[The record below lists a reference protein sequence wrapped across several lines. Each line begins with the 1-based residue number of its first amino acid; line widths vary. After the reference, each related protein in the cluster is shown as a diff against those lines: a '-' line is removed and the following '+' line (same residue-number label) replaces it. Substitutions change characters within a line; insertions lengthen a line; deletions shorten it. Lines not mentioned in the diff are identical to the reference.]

1 MQNPFS
7 LKAFTQK
14 YTDVRKGTFTGLK
27 LFSREQRKLS
37 SKFWKVRKMDPFEG
51 VKKISISTI
60 IFGILTLLIGWSVTQ
75 VSDYILRLEIGVI
88 ALVFLVL
95 FFYSLVMDR
104 ISQMEEKMIILS
116 GKRERSEK
124 LVP

>member
-1 MQNPFS
+1 
-7 LKAFTQK
+7 
-14 YTDVRKGTFTGLK
+14 
-27 LFSREQRKLS
+27 
-37 SKFWKVRKMDPFEG
+37 MDPFEG

-75 VSDYILRLEIGVI
+75 IHDPILRLEIGVI

-95 FFYSLVMDR
+95 FFYALVMDR
-104 ISQMEEKMIILS
+104 VAEVEERIKIVS
-116 GKRERSEK
+116 GRRQRQPDK

>member
-1 MQNPFS
+1 
-7 LKAFTQK
+7 
-14 YTDVRKGTFTGLK
+14 
-27 LFSREQRKLS
+27 
-37 SKFWKVRKMDPFEG
+37 MDPFEG

-60 IFGILTLLIGWSVTQ
+60 IFGVLTLLIGWSVTQ

>member
-1 MQNPFS
+1 
-7 LKAFTQK
+7 
-14 YTDVRKGTFTGLK
+14 
-27 LFSREQRKLS
+27 
-37 SKFWKVRKMDPFEG
+37 MDPFET
-51 VKKISISTI
+51 VKKVSISTI
-60 IFGILTLLIGWSVTQ
+60 IFGVLTLLIGWSVTQ
-75 VSDYILRLEIGVI
+75 IYDVILRLEIGVI

-95 FFYSLVMDR
+95 FFYSLVLDR

>member
-1 MQNPFS
+1 MNPFES
-7 LKAFTQK
+7 
-14 YTDVRKGTFTGLK
+14 
-27 LFSREQRKLS
+27 
-37 SKFWKVRKMDPFEG
+37 

-60 IFGILTLLIGWSVTQ
+60 IFGVLTLLIGWSVTQ
-75 VSDYILRLEIGVI
+75 IHDVILRLEIGVI

>member
-1 MQNPFS
+1 MNPFE
-7 LKAFTQK
+7 A
-14 YTDVRKGTFTGLK
+14 
-27 LFSREQRKLS
+27 
-37 SKFWKVRKMDPFEG
+37 

-75 VSDYILRLEIGVI
+75 IYDVILRLEIGVT

-116 GKRERSEK
+116 GKRDRSEK

>member
-1 MQNPFS
+1 
-7 LKAFTQK
+7 
-14 YTDVRKGTFTGLK
+14 
-27 LFSREQRKLS
+27 
-37 SKFWKVRKMDPFEG
+37 MDPFEA

-60 IFGILTLLIGWSVTQ
+60 IFGVLTLLIGWSVTQ

-88 ALVFLVL
+88 ALVFLAL

>member
-1 MQNPFS
+1 MNPFE
-7 LKAFTQK
+7 A
-14 YTDVRKGTFTGLK
+14 
-27 LFSREQRKLS
+27 
-37 SKFWKVRKMDPFEG
+37 

-75 VSDYILRLEIGVI
+75 IYDVILRLEIGVI

-116 GKRERSEK
+116 GKRDRSEK

>member
-1 MQNPFS
+1 
-7 LKAFTQK
+7 
-14 YTDVRKGTFTGLK
+14 
-27 LFSREQRKLS
+27 
-37 SKFWKVRKMDPFEG
+37 MDPFEA

-75 VSDYILRLEIGVI
+75 IYDVILRLEIGVI

>member
-1 MQNPFS
+1 
-7 LKAFTQK
+7 
-14 YTDVRKGTFTGLK
+14 
-27 LFSREQRKLS
+27 
-37 SKFWKVRKMDPFEG
+37 MDPFES

-75 VSDYILRLEIGVI
+75 IYDPILRLEIGVT

-104 ISQMEEKMIILS
+104 ISHIEERMNIIS
-116 GKRERSEK
+116 QEKRQAKAK

>member
-1 MQNPFS
+1 
-7 LKAFTQK
+7 
-14 YTDVRKGTFTGLK
+14 
-27 LFSREQRKLS
+27 
-37 SKFWKVRKMDPFEG
+37 MDPFEG

-75 VSDYILRLEIGVI
+75 IYDVILRLEIGVI

-116 GKRERSEK
+116 GKREQSEK